1 MAAAKKDRWQATIRT
16 LWAIAK
22 SPELHM
28 DSEDLHAVVY
38 RETGKDSLKKL
49 SQNELTPEPQRSAVK
64 FMLYA
69 RRSAGMITRNE
80 FRALS
85 GA

>member
-28 DSEDLHAVVY
+28 DSEDLHAVDHPHAL
-38 RETGKDSLKKL
+38 GDCKI
-49 SQNELTPEPQRSAVK
+49 
-64 FMLYA
+64 A
-69 RRSAGMITRNE
+69 RAAHGFGRPSRGC
-80 FRALS
+80 LP
-85 GA
+85 